1 MIRLSRA
8 VPLAVLLA
16 GTSLTACSRKRAS
29 EAPAPAPDTTASL
42 PVEQPRQEAPAPVN
56 NDDSAARERQAR
68 LEEMR
73 RTLSTPIYFDFDQS
87 ELSQSARST
96 LDAKIS
102 VLNSNPGVKI
112 RVAGNADERGSDE
125 YNMALGQRRA
135 ATAKRYLSQ
144 RGIDEARIETASF
157 GEERPAMRGKGETTW
172 SQNRR
177 DEFDVTAGEVAVR
190 E

>member
-8 VPLAVLLA
+8 VPLAVLLV

-42 PVEQPRQEAPAPVN
+42 PVEQPRQEAPAPVS
-56 NDDSAARERQAR
+56 NDDSAARDRQAR

-73 RTLSTPIYFDFDQS
+73 RTLSAPIYFDFDQS
-87 ELSQSARST
+87 DLSEAARST
-96 LDAKIS
+96 LDAKIA

-112 RVAGNADERGSDE
+112 RIAGNADERGSDE

-135 ATAKRYLSQ
+135 AAARRYLSQ
-144 RGIDEARIETASF
+144 RGIDEARLETVSY
-157 GEERPAMRGKGETTW
+157 GEERPAVRGEGESAW

-177 DEFDVTAGEVAVR
+177 DEFEVTAGELAVR
-190 E
+190 N

>member
-16 GTSLTACSRKRAS
+16 GTSLTACSHKRAS
-29 EAPAPAPDTTASL
+29 EAPAPAPDTTASREM
-42 PVEQPRQEAPAPVN
+42 EQPRPETPAPV

-73 RTLSTPIYFDFDQS
+73 RTLSAPIYFDFDQS
-87 ELSQSARST
+87 ELSQSARAT
-96 LDAKIS
+96 LDAKIAI
-102 VLNSNPGVKI
+102 LNSNPGVRI

-135 ATAKRYLSQ
+135 AAARRYLSQ
-144 RGIDEARIETASF
+144 RGIDEARLETVSY
-157 GEERPAMRGKGETTW
+157 GEERPAARGAGESAW

-177 DEFDVTAGEVAVR
+177 DEFEVTAGELAVR
-190 E
+190 D

>member
-8 VPLAVLLA
+8 VPLAVLLV
-16 GTSLTACSRKRAS
+16 GTSFTACSRKRAP
-29 EAPAPAPDTTASL
+29 EAPAPMPDAEIPSM
-42 PVEQPRQEAPAPVN
+42 EQPSQEAPAPVN
-56 NDDSAARERQAR
+56 TDDSAARERQAR

-73 RTLSTPIYFDFDQS
+73 RTLSAPIYFDFDRS
-87 ELSQSARST
+87 ELTQSARST
-96 LDAKIS
+96 LDAKIA
-102 VLNSNPGVKI
+102 VLNSNPGVKV

-135 ATAKRYLSQ
+135 AAAKRYLSQ
-144 RGIDEARIETASF
+144 HGIDEARIEAVSY
-157 GEERPAMRGKGETTW
+157 GEERPAMRGKGESAW

-177 DEFDVTAGEVAVR
+177 DEFEVAAGELAVR